1 MGILKE
7 LFSLVFGK
15 PHSEAQPHPP
25 AKMVLLVSVSRQ
37 NQLELFKEN
46 LRSQAIPFEI
56 RNETD
61 LYVPEDELETAKH
74 VLKEGQWE
82 Y

>member
-15 PHSEAQPHPP
+15 PHPEARPHPP

-46 LRSQAIPFEI
+46 LRSQTIPFEI